1 MSTPSRSRRVARDCA
16 FQACYAAWVGQL
28 EPEEAIA
35 AVLEEQPLTEKAL
48 DFMTTVVNGV
58 EEQAEHLDD
67 QIEPFLA
74 MGWTLRRLAVTDLIA
89 LRMAV
94 FELES
99 MPGIPPKATI
109 AEAVELAKKYGS
121 AEGGRFV
128 NGVLGNVLKNS
139 PKANW
144 DPSQAEILELDD
156 EAPAPEEP
164 VVEEELVEGTDEYN
178 EVIKAG
184 PWIIKSEG

>member
-1 MSTPSRSRRVARDCA
+1 
-16 FQACYAAWVGQL
+16 
-28 EPEEAIA
+28 
-35 AVLEEQPLTEKAL
+35 
-48 DFMTTVVNGV
+48 MTTVVTGV
-58 EEQAEHLDD
+58 TEQAEHLDD

-74 MGWTLRRLAVTDLIA
+74 MGWTIRRLAVTDLIA

-109 AEAVELAKKYGS
+109 VEAVELAKKYGA

-139 PKANW
+139 PKAKW
-144 DPSQAEILELDD
+144 DPSQEEVLEYDD
-156 EAPAPEEP
+156 EPVAAPEP
-164 VVEEELVEGTDEYN
+164 VIEEELVEGTEEYN

-184 PWIIKSEG
+184 SWIIKTEG

>member
-16 FQACYAAWVGQL
+16 FQASYAAWIGQI
-28 EPEEAIA
+28 PVAEAIE
-35 AVLEEQPLTEKAL
+35 AVLEEQPLTDKAL
-48 DFMTTVVNGV
+48 DFMTTVVTGV
-58 EEQAEHLDD
+58 TEQAEHLDD

-74 MGWTLRRLAVTDLIA
+74 MGWTIRRLAVTDLIA

-109 AEAVELAKKYGS
+109 VEAVELAKKYGA

-139 PKANW
+139 PKAKW
-144 DPSQAEILELDD
+144 DPSQEEVLEYDD
-156 EAPAPEEP
+156 EPVAAPEP
-164 VVEEELVEGTDEYN
+164 VIEEELVEGTEEYN

-184 PWIIKSEG
+184 SWIIKTEG

>member
-1 MSTPSRSRRVARDCA
+1 VSTPSRSRRVARDCA
-16 FQACYAAWVGQL
+16 FQACYAAWIGQL
-28 EPEEAIA
+28 PVAEAIE
-35 AVLEEQPLTEKAL
+35 AVLEEQPLTDKAL
-48 DFMTTVVNGV
+48 DFMTTVVTGV
-58 EEQAEHLDD
+58 TEQAEHLDD

-74 MGWTLRRLAVTDLIA
+74 MGWTIRRLAVTDLIA

-109 AEAVELAKKYGS
+109 VEAVELAKKYGA

-139 PKANW
+139 PKAKW
-144 DPSQAEILELDD
+144 DPSQEEVLEHDD
-156 EAPAPEEP
+156 EPVAAPEP
-164 VVEEELVEGTDEYN
+164 VVEEELVEGTEEYN

-184 PWIIKSEG
+184 SWIIKTEG